1 MLKYFRIWY
10 RGNIRIQN
18 SNFLP
23 RGVINTGEQQIWAQI
38 TNLLKLDCVEELNH
52 SRYRSEIY
60 PRNRT
65 FRVIIRKT
73 GQKIFWSCHF
83 NEHSNQKSANTKT
96 VDVHD
101 FSKII
106 LHFWT
111 CGAKLYEYFDDASD
125 HWSVQIQ
132 INITGSGSGW
142 IFIVFD
148 GPESSWIRL
157 IFASSGSGGIRSNFA
172 GSGSYWIRIIL
183 PVLDLIGFE

>member
-1 MLKYFRIWY
+1 MSPVDFFWPTIPLKADRCHDEKKPCSAVSQKAFINDLTKREYTIQDFRKRVKKSRDAVTLISIH
-10 RGNIRIQN
+10 IRQA
-18 SNFLP
+18 LT
-23 RGVINTGEQQIWAQI
+23 R
-38 TNLLKLDCVEELNH
+38 KLSLC
-52 SRYRSEIY
+52 
-60 PRNRT
+60 T
-65 FRVIIRKT
+65 
-73 GQKIFWSCHF
+73 IF
-83 NEHSNQKSANTKT
+83 Q
-96 VDVHD
+96 
-101 FSKII
+101 KII
-106 LHFWT
+106 LHFWN